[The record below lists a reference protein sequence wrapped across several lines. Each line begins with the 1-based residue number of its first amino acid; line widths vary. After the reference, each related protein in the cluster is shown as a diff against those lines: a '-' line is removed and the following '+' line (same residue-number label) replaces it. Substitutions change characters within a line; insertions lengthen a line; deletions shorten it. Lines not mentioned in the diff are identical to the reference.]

1 MIPVIEN
8 DIPITILDDGSHSYD
23 TITRKRIVRCLI
35 IKCHRLRTD
44 SAIDNDIGRSC
55 VIIEDYIIA

>member
-8 DIPITILDDGSHSYD
+8 DIPITIFDDGSHSYD
-23 TITRKRIVRCLI
+23 TITRKRIVLCLVVES
-35 IKCHRLRTD
+35 HRLRTD
-44 SAIDNDIGRSC
+44 GTTDNDIGRSC